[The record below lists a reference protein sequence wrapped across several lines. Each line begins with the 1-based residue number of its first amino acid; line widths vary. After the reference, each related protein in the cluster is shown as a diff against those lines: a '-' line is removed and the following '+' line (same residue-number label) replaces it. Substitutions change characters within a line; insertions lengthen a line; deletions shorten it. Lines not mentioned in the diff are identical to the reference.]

1 MLGYNEPSY
10 RITIGDTD
18 ITPRINGLLVS
29 LSLTDTRGGA
39 ADQLDL
45 VLADQ
50 DGRVPFPDNGKEL
63 RLWLGWPAQG
73 LVDKGRFIINE
84 VQMSGPPDQ
93 ITIRARS
100 VDTNDTLPGQH
111 TYSWHK
117 TTLGTIV
124 RTIAARHKLKAS
136 IDAQFDKVRIA
147 HIDQTDES
155 DLNFINRISKRFD
168 AVAAVKAGRLLLI
181 HRGQSLTASGK
192 PLPTITIH
200 RSEGDGFSYSA
211 TTADSYS
218 GVKARWNEKSHAKL
232 KTVVAGSGDNAKVL
246 KETYTSAA
254 EALRAARSE
263 WQRLQRG
270 RCSLDMMLAY
280 GRPELLPESPI
291 RLEGFKRDID
301 QQPWVVIE
309 VRHDL
314 SKSGYTTSVRCE
326 AGIDKSDDDE

>member
-10 RITIGDTD
+10 RIMLGDTD

-45 VLADQ
+45 VLADH
-50 DGRVPFPDNGKEL
+50 DGRIPFPANGKEL
-63 RLWLGWPAQG
+63 QLWIGWPAQG
-73 LVDKGRFIINE
+73 LVNKGRYIINE
-84 VQMSGPPDQ
+84 VQISGPPDQ

-100 VDTNDTLPGQH
+100 VDTNETLPGQRTH
-111 TYSWHK
+111 SWHN
-117 TTLGTIV
+117 TTLGAIV
-124 RTIAARHKLKAS
+124 RNIAQRHKLKAS
-136 IDAQFDKVRIA
+136 VNAKFDKVRIA

-168 AVAAVKAGRLLLI
+168 AVAAIKAGCLMLI
-181 HRGQSLTASGK
+181 QRGQSQTASGK
-192 PLPTITIH
+192 PLPIIVID
-200 RSEGDGFSYSA
+200 RSAGDGFSYSA
-211 TTADSYS
+211 TTSDSYN
-218 GVKARWNEKSHAKL
+218 GVKARWNAKSHGKL

-246 KETYTSAA
+246 KETYTSEA
-254 EALRAARSE
+254 EALRAAKSE
-263 WQRLQRG
+263 WQRIQRG
-270 RCSLDMMLAY
+270 RCSLDMTLAY

-291 RLEGFKRDID
+291 RLEGFRRDID

-314 SKSGYTTSVRCE
+314 SQSGYTTSIRCE
-326 AGIDKSDDDE
+326 AGIDKKIIS